1 MKKLGLSPH
10 FFYRFPILYLGL
22 ILMSALAWR
31 GAASGGISIVSSVI
45 ALLFTL
51 VFLYSASRLWII
63 YEKRESLYTGDKT
76 AKEKFLYLWSRSDVR
91 ILLLLLFLLP
101 SPFPALT
108 PLIGA
113 FGTFSHYLLS
123 RLLFPFFFVSFF
135 LGAMTGLVY
144 YEKNEK
150 KKELRKKIRRSP
162 FLFLFHVFK
171 YIPIYA
177 VGAYFLLSLMV
188 VLYSI
193 PGMVM
198 LFVTTGLGIA
208 VIVIVATFWLIR
220 IVRALRIRRRFLAQ
234 LKEACLERGIPMPK
248 IHKPIG
254 SLFVKK
260 ESSPVFTLA
269 VGERKYACRVVGTLK
284 PHTIHRFYPS
294 GEVGYVRATYMR
306 FNLRAATFGGGVLF
320 RQRAELYE
328 TRYPLAFDAEDGTA
342 KIFIFNPCSKIVEGQ
357 YGNDTVP
364 LDNGMKIGEYTF
376 YTASGFTNALRRDC
390 LHRRANE

>member
-1 MKKLGLSPH
+1 MKRLGLSWH
-10 FFYRFPILYLGL
+10 FFYRFPIIYLGL

-31 GAASGGISIVSSVI
+31 GAASGGVSLASSII

-51 VFLYSASRLWII
+51 VFLYSAARLWII
-63 YEKRESLYTGDKT
+63 FEKRENLYEGDKT
-76 AKEKFLYLWSRSDVR
+76 AKEKILYLWKRTDTR
-91 ILLLLLFLLP
+91 FLLLLLLLLP
-101 SPFPALT
+101 MPFPALT
-108 PLIGA
+108 PLVGA
-113 FGTFSHYLLS
+113 FGTFTHYLLS
-123 RLLFPFFFVSFF
+123 RLLFPFFLVAFF
-135 LGAMTGLVY
+135 LGAMTGLVF

-162 FLFLFHVFK
+162 FLFVFHVYK

-198 LFVTTGLGIA
+198 LFLTTGLGIA
-208 VIVIVATFWLIR
+208 VVVTLATFWGIR
-220 IVRALRIRRRFLAQ
+220 AGCALRIRRRFLAQ
-234 LKEACLERGIPMPK
+234 MKAACKERGIPMPK
-248 IHKPIG
+248 IP
-254 SLFVKK
+254 SPVRSVFLRK
-260 ESSPVFTLA
+260 EKSPVFTVT
-269 VGERKYACRVVGTLK
+269 VGERKYTCRLVGTLK

-294 GEVGYVRATYMR
+294 GEIGYVRATYMR
-306 FNLRAATFGGGVLF
+306 FNLRAATFGGGVLY

-328 TRYPLAFDAEDGTA
+328 TKFPLAFDAEEGSA